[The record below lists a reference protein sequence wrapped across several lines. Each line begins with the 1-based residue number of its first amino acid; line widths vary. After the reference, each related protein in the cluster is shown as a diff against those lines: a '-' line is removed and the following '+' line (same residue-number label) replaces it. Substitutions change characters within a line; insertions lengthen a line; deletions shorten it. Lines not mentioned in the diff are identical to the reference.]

1 MTAPG
6 HTFTVLA
13 TFGTDHHR
21 FDRLSR
27 WLASWLAAHPDVRC
41 LVQTGYSGTT
51 AGAESIGIVSRAEL
65 LSRMED
71 ADVVLGQGGPG
82 TVLDAAVVGRIP
94 VVVPRLARYGE
105 VVDDHQVA
113 FCRRMA
119 ADGRALLAES
129 ETQLHRLLDAA
140 LADPATVRTDAGS
153 PPIHDTVD
161 RVARLLRE
169 TASRP
174 VGFVSL
180 ARLREIVQS
189 RRSGTGAPVEQPR
202 GAPASPGQS
211 TETIIACEE
220 VTPPPV
226 TVNRRR

>member
-1 MTAPG
+1 MTAPRP
-6 HTFTVLA
+6 TFTVFA

-41 LVQTGYSGTT
+41 LVQEGYSGPT

-65 LSRMED
+65 LSHMGA
-71 ADVVLGQGGPG
+71 ADIVLGQGGPG
-82 TVLDAAVVGRIP
+82 TVLDAAIVGRLP

-129 ETQLHRLLDAA
+129 EKQLHQLLDAA
-140 LADPATVRTDAGS
+140 LADPATVRTEAGS
-153 PPIHDTVD
+153 PPIGDTVH
-161 RVARLLRE
+161 RVASLLRE

-174 VGFVSL
+174 VGFLSL

-189 RRSGTGAPVEQPR
+189 RDPARAATAGSPCDDPTASVSPPLRMSGRSPR
-202 GAPASPGQS
+202 A
-211 TETIIACEE
+211 
-220 VTPPPV
+220 
-226 TVNRRR
+226 RRSRHRR